1 MGKLFPGV
9 LPTPLRVDRTTYGV
23 TNTVAGPAF
32 QTDVFA
38 TAPAT
43 GTLSFTN
50 SAGVTT
56 PMGADPAGRFFGQ
69 DALSTPVPLS
79 PISVTADNPL
89 TAVNPIGNT
98 PVTTDSPL
106 TDVVT
111 ITRARYSLLTGLLAI
126 DARSSDAQVPLL
138 ALSYGTQTLTPTG
151 VGPNQTITVSGLP
164 IPPAQVTVTSASGGS
179 DTEEVLVVTG
189 P

>member
-1 MGKLFPGV
+1 
-9 LPTPLRVDRTTYGV
+9 
-23 TNTVAGPAF
+23 
-32 QTDVFA
+32 
-38 TAPAT
+38 
-43 GTLSFTN
+43 
-50 SAGVTT
+50 
-56 PMGADPAGRFFGQ
+56 
-69 DALSTPVPLS
+69 
-79 PISVTADNPL
+79 VTADNPL